1 MPGGAVKY
9 LCSWPTHDPDT
20 WTEIETYDRETA
32 AEQYVAQ
39 LCERDT
45 SSYVSFESGAIVLVK
60 VNGGAA
66 RAFEVH
72 MDLHPH
78 FTARPRL

>member
-1 MPGGAVKY
+1 MKY
-9 LCSWPTHDPDT
+9 LCSCPTHVPDD
-20 WTEIETYDRETA
+20 WTEVETYDRETA

-39 LCERDT
+39 LCERET
-45 SSYVSFESGAIVLVK
+45 SCYVSFESGAIVLVK

-66 RAFEVH
+66 RAFEVT
-72 MDLHPH
+72 MDLRPH